1 MANFECSVHFFRGL
15 WLILRTYR
23 GLICNYFGRFFFLLS
38 FVCTVL
44 YQTVYSW
51 HCFGFWQGRNKE
63 YLVHGLKVVQ
73 SHVIL
78 VRGLAGT
85 IDVDK
90 GWIAMAPIRCQLL
103 SLMMIQVLRPCS
115 CILMGLGGHHVLWI
129 FESRDLTLFTM
140 ATSCVITI
148 N

>member
-1 MANFECSVHFFRGL
+1 MANFECFVHLDVLELSCVLTEVWFATTLGDFSFNSV
-15 WLILRTYR
+15 WYWA
-23 GLICNYFGRFFFLLS
+23 
-38 FVCTVL
+38 VL
-44 YQTVYSW
+44 YQIV
-51 HCFGFWQGRNKE
+51 FMVLFWILARKKKK

-73 SHVIL
+73 SHVLLI
-78 VRGLAGT
+78 RGLAGT

-129 FESRDLTLFTM
+129 FESRDSTLFTM
-140 ATSCVITI
+140 GTLCVITL